1 MSENARIDE
10 AIEFAG
16 NPEPRCPC
24 VLLLDTSS
32 SMTGDPIAALNEGI
46 QSFKED
52 LAKDTLTAKRVEV
65 AVVTFDSDV
74 KIVQDFVTADRF
86 KPPKLKAQGLTHM
99 GAAINQSLDMIE
111 ARKAQYRANGILYYR
126 PWVFMITDGEPQG
139 EADDVVNLA
148 AQRIKDAERNKKVA
162 FFAVGVMDAN
172 MERLCQIAI
181 RKPVKLIGLDFVEMF
196 IWLSSS
202 MSAVSHS
209 RVDEQ
214 VALPTPG
221 WGKV

>member
-1 MSENARIDE
+1 MSGKTRIDE
-10 AIEFAG
+10 AVEFAG

-24 VLLLDTSS
+24 VLLLDTSG
-32 SMTGDPIAALNEGI
+32 SMTGHPIAALNEGI

-52 LAKDTLTAKRVEV
+52 LAKDTLTAKRVEI
-65 AVVTFDSDV
+65 AVVTFDSNV
-74 KIVQDFVTADRF
+74 KIVQDFVTADQF
-86 KPPKLKAQGLTHM
+86 KPPKLEAQGATHM
-99 GAAINQSLDMIE
+99 GAAIDQSLDMIE

-148 AQRIKDAERNKKVA
+148 TQRIKDAEENKHVA

-172 MERLCQIAI
+172 MERLSQIVI

-214 VALPTPG
+214 VALPPPG